1 LDVLNIHKEG
11 ESGVV
16 REGRVDPVFDWHRHL
31 IDWGGDGQGEQP
43 GHRSAIIL
51 TDTEMVLVRVPIAC
65 VDGSLSVGIE
75 NLDKDTCFLDLH
87 LPCALEVNRHWP
99 IRSNI
104 IGDEFVDLLLSHCE
118 GFSLVT
124 SVAKLSLRNC
134 HILVKWDWSRRC
146 GRGGRCRRILWLSL
160 IIEEG
165 KLNIGETS
173 A

>member
-1 LDVLNIHKEG
+1 
-11 ESGVV
+11 
-16 REGRVDPVFDWHRHL
+16 
-31 IDWGGDGQGEQP
+31 
-43 GHRSAIIL
+43 
-51 TDTEMVLVRVPIAC
+51 MVLVRVPVAC

-87 LPCALEVNRHWP
+87 LPCALEVNRHWA

-124 SVAKLSLRNC
+124 SVAKLSLGDC
-134 HILVKWDWSRRC
+134 HILVKWNGPRRSRRDW
-146 GRGGRCRRILWLSL
+146 RGCRRIFGLAL

-165 KLNIGETS
+165 KLNIGEAS

>member
-1 LDVLNIHKEG
+1 
-11 ESGVV
+11 
-16 REGRVDPVFDWHRHL
+16 
-31 IDWGGDGQGEQP
+31 
-43 GHRSAIIL
+43 
-51 TDTEMVLVRVPIAC
+51 MVLVRVPVAC

-87 LPCALEVNRHWP
+87 LPCALEVNRHRA

-124 SVAKLSLRNC
+124 SVAKLSLGDC
-134 HILVKWDWSRRC
+134 HILVKWHGSRRSRRDW
-146 GRGGRCRRILWLSL
+146 RGCRRIFGLTL
-160 IIEEG
+160 IIEES
-165 KLNIGETS
+165 KLNIGEAS